1 MKKEIFIIVI
11 VFWIYLARFQGRS
24 KESNLLRL
32 FLVISG
38 WILGS
43 IGVVVKDTQRGNII
57 WGHPSAKTWLKRA
70 NFFSLSFSTSVFFTT
85 SRLNTSDFSI
95 FFLYFV
101 LFSNKKY
108 VFPKHLGEFNG
119 HYCIWLEC
127 NRIQH
132 SNFSLVESHLPGRL
146 ASSRIQN
153 YFVSFFFRKINNK

>member
-70 NFFSLSFSTSVFFTT
+70 EFFFFLSFSTSGFFHDFSFEHQWPFKIFYIYFVFFST
-85 SRLNTSDFSI
+85 
-95 FFLYFV
+95 
-101 LFSNKKY
+101 KKY
-108 VFPKHLGEFNG
+108 VFPK
-119 HYCIWLEC
+119 
-127 NRIQH
+127 H

-153 YFVSFFFRKINNK
+153 FFDFFVSFFFRKINNK